1 MRGLTVVRD
10 RDLRCGIVIV
20 DSRGASLTRHGTSQ
34 CANELYSDM
43 TVNVSLQVTGHT
55 SKKTEQAKAAA
66 GDAQDYAT
74 GKAKDAH
81 KYAKDSAEYAQAKT
95 NEAAEQGSS
104 TWQKVKDSASQAYDT
119 VRLYSFQATSHPP
132 CLHHHAK
139 SHHAKSQ
146 GQRVPGI

>member
-1 MRGLTVVRD
+1 MARSNVQSRLYKTV
-10 RDLRCGIVIV
+10 I
-20 DSRGASLTRHGTSQ
+20 
-34 CANELYSDM
+34 
-43 TVNVSLQVTGHT
+43 VSLQVTGHT

-119 VRLYSFQATSHPP
+119 VRLYSCSATSHLP
-132 CLHHHAK
+132 CSA
-139 SHHAKSQ
+139 S
-146 GQRVPGI
+146 PGKRSGTQKMSNFALLR